1 MHLPRSMRTLPIS
14 SYTPPLP
21 SVPPPSVHPLML
33 NPAAAA
39 PPPPPHPF
47 AMHSLYMPPLFLA
60 CSSIYTLSSSSYA
73 HSIPH
78 AFTLHTSSPY
88 VSFSSTSFSLSS
100 TSSSITPSP
109 SAFPPVP
116 QTMTPSSS
124 SSNIYATPTTSPFPP
139 HFPPFFLRLR
149 SSTGR
154 GSSYAPGNQ
163 VTTNR
168 SRCRR

>member
-39 PPPPPHPF
+39 PPPPHPF

-116 QTMTPSSS
+116 QTMTPPPPLISMLLLLVLRFLPIFPHSS
-124 SSNIYATPTTSPFPP
+124 
-139 HFPPFFLRLR
+139 LD
-149 SSTGR
+149 
-154 GSSYAPGNQ
+154 
-163 VTTNR
+163 
-168 SRCRR
+168 